1 MKLSLNNITY
11 GNPTQRHRELMLNKC
26 LVDDLFTQLKDFPFP
41 ENDSDSTKQ
50 ELNELVDFI
59 KDIQIDDNEKF
70 KKRYVFYDK
79 NLYQAILNSFKTEKA
94 DLEQLI
100 KDIDEDITP
109 LIIRLKYFYQRPRP
123 YQLANY
129 YKLKLFPF
137 KSATAHS
144 PSYPSGHT
152 IQTYVMLTVIG
163 NILPEFYEKSKKMI
177 EDVANS
183 RCYIGVHYPTDND
196 FAYQVAQEILKHPD
210 FAKKYGI

>member
-11 GNPTQRHRELMLNKC
+11 GNPTLKQKEFLSKTC
-26 LVDDLFTQLKDFPFP
+26 LVSDLYQKLKDFPCP
-41 ENDSDSTKQ
+41 ENESDSTKQ
-50 ELNELVDFI
+50 ELNELMEFA
-59 KDIQIDDNEKF
+59 KDIQLEDNEKF
-70 KKRYVFYDK
+70 KKRFVFYDK
-79 NLYQAILNSFKTEKA
+79 NLFQAISNSFKTEKA
-94 DLEQLI
+94 DIDQLI

-109 LIIRLKYFYQRPRP
+109 LIVRLKYNYQRPRP
-123 YQLANY
+123 YQLAQY

-137 KSATAHS
+137 SSTSAHS

-152 IQTYVMLTVIG
+152 IQAYVMLTVIG
-163 NILPEFYEKSKKMI
+163 NLIPEFYEKAKKMI
-177 EDVANS
+177 EDVAYS